1 MEVHCT
7 LCVALLDIDD
17 KATRR
22 MPTYNQTFAMLSINK
37 SPLSGLKGHWTRG
50 PARRSGAH
58 RKWPV
63 CVNTIIMFITVRAP
77 TAVAPRA
84 HVGDSSGYMIWRGKG
99 STRKVLP
106 IPSKTVPKVALV
118 RRNMQKQC
126 NYRCV
131 QYSICIICIN
141 LFCMRNYVQISSQ
154 IDNCNM
160 TWPRSRTCHT
170 SCPWNCQKIHAS
182 VSFQVVEIQ
191 RTDCPTESYPVT
203 KEPTWTCWQ
212 HLLVAQMLENH
223 HLRFAPGVL
232 VKSVSVSMVHLDA
245 TWCH

>member
-1 MEVHCT
+1 MARLRQHNHHVHHRPSAHCCCT
-7 LCVALLDIDD
+7 
-17 KATRR
+17 
-22 MPTYNQTFAMLSINK
+22 S
-37 SPLSGLKGHWTRG
+37 SPCWRLKWLHDLKRE
-50 PARRSGAH
+50 
-58 RKWPV
+58 RKHP
-63 CVNTIIMFITVRAP
+63 
-77 TAVAPRA
+77 
-84 HVGDSSGYMIWRGKG
+84 KG
-99 STRKVLP
+99 SPHTQQNC
-106 IPSKTVPKVALV
+106 SKGCTSTQKHAETV
-118 RRNMQKQC
+118 
-126 NYRCV
+126 YRCV

-212 HLLVAQMLENH
+212 HLLVAKMLENH